1 MIELDIY
8 MTAFDT
14 ANFNEGDSFGG
25 DVFQDDW
32 FIWIQDHSPF
42 GQDYDIYAA
51 TTSWL
56 RWVYEY

>member
-1 MIELDIY
+1 